1 MSLISLVAEAASDI
15 LRQIGDG
22 TLKIDGIVLR
32 DAKGKI
38 RYILRGF
45 ENLPN
50 DSLRL
55 ADHPSLQPLRAVLQ
69 LQPILQLVMIAQN
82 AATAASL
89 HRIGDRLSDIDLRI
103 RKMGANLN
111 LLALLKL
118 NNATALLKGAKLQ
131 AKVAIKDRERGAL
144 IASVGSATEAAHDI
158 LGQAKQL
165 AHQMDDD
172 GLPAALGK
180 PQEFC
185 DVVGSVAD
193 AFEVASAILV
203 ACEQPGH
210 AADLLKEAATTL
222 KNMRQRIAACY
233 DDPELMLRRSRID
246 ANLDSALA
254 ASGRTLRDA
263 IHRCEGRQWMIE
275 LGVIGP
281 DPNRQELETAIPQE
295 GLAFQAVPENMH
307 VDENPAG

>member
-89 HRIGDRLSDIDLRI
+89 HRIDDRLSDIDLRI

-118 NNATALLKGAKLQ
+118 NVSPKSSATSWGPLRMRLRLPQPFWWRVNSLGMLPTCS
-131 AKVAIKDRERGAL
+131 RRPRL
-144 IASVGSATEAAHDI
+144 PLRTCGSAS
-158 LGQAKQL
+158 LL
-165 AHQMDDD
+165 AM
-172 GLPAALGK
+172 
-180 PQEFC
+180 
-185 DVVGSVAD
+185 
-193 AFEVASAILV
+193 
-203 ACEQPGH
+203 
-210 AADLLKEAATTL
+210 
-222 KNMRQRIAACY
+222 
-233 DDPELMLRRSRID
+233 
-246 ANLDSALA
+246 
-254 ASGRTLRDA
+254 
-263 IHRCEGRQWMIE
+263 MIPS
-275 LGVIGP
+275 LC
-281 DPNRQELETAIPQE
+281 
-295 GLAFQAVPENMH
+295 
-307 VDENPAG
+307 